1 MFTGIIEEIGVVKE
15 IGRRGD
21 NLRLAIGA
29 DTIMDDLK
37 EGDSVAV
44 DGICLSVVPSA
55 YKLGG
60 FELDVSEETV
70 KRTTIKSFK
79 PKRRVNLERAAK
91 IGSRLGGH
99 IVTGH
104 IDGIGEI
111 KKPVPLYLKTGF
123 DKTEDGGYLSIT
135 LPPDL
140 MRYMVHKGSVAVD
153 GISLTIA
160 ELNYDSITIAVIPH
174 TIKMT
179 TLGEK
184 TIGDRV
190 NVECDI
196 IGKYV
201 EKFVSSMPLRDDKI
215 NREFLVEHGYT

>member
-1 MFTGIIEEIGVVKE
+1 MFTGLIEEIGIVKKIE
-15 IGRRGD
+15 RRGD

-29 DTIMDDLK
+29 ERITDDLK
-37 EGDSVAV
+37 EGDSIAA
-44 DGICLSVVPSA
+44 DGVCLSVLLSD
-55 YKLGG
+55 YKSGI
-60 FELDVSEETV
+60 FELDVSKETV
-70 KRTTIKSFK
+70 KKTNIGSFK
-79 PKRRVNLERAAK
+79 TGRRVNIERAAK

-111 KKPVPLYLKTGF
+111 KKF
-123 DKTEDGGYLSIT
+123 DKTKDGGYLSIT

-140 MRYMVHKGSVAVD
+140 MRYMAYKGSVAID

-160 ELNYDSITIAVIPH
+160 ELNYNSITIAIIPH
-174 TIKMT
+174 TLKMT

-184 TIGDRV
+184 TGGDMV
-190 NVECDI
+190 NIECDI

-201 EKFVSSMPLRDDKI
+201 ERFVASTVGRRPTLTA
-215 NREFLVEHGYT
+215 EFLKEHGYAL

>member
-1 MFTGIIEEIGVVKE
+1 MFTGIIEEIGVVKK
-15 IGRRGD
+15 IDRSGD
-21 NLRLAIGA
+21 NLRLAICA
-29 DTIMDDLK
+29 ETIMDDLK

-44 DGICLSVVPSA
+44 DGICLSVVPPA
-55 YKLGG
+55 YKSGG

-79 PKRRVNLERAAK
+79 PQRRVNLERAAK

-111 KKPVPLYLKTGF
+111 KKF
-123 DKTEDGGYLSIT
+123 DKTEEGGYLSIT
-135 LPPDL
+135 LPFDL
-140 MRYMVHKGSVAVD
+140 MRYMVYKGSVAVD

-160 ELNYDSITIAVIPH
+160 ELNHNSITIAVIPH
-174 TIKMT
+174 TVKMT
-179 TLGEK
+179 NLGEK

-190 NVECDI
+190 NIECDI

-201 EKFVSSMPLRDDKI
+201 ENFVRCMPLQDNKI
-215 NREFLVEHGYT
+215 NREFLMAHGYTL